1 MGRIREDVHIHASAG
16 DTFARLEAIER
27 YGEWLPRSFRDVGGE
42 SGAQARLDGVLALPL
57 RSERVRLEVAEREP
71 SRLLLFRS
79 ADGERGA
86 FRTLSWVLTAE
97 GAEDVHLLVE
107 AIYTPSGGFGGWLLD
122 LLVQRQHRRQALRD
136 AVWRL
141 KQLLEGEGPASQRG
155 DGDGSS

>member
-16 DTFARLEAIER
+16 ETFARLEAIER
-27 YGEWLPRSFRDVGGE
+27 YGEWLPRSFRDVAGE

-71 SRLLLFRS
+71 SQLLLFRS

-86 FRTLSWVLTAE
+86 FRTLSWVLSVE
-97 GAEDVHLLVE
+97 GPSDVHLLVE
-107 AIYTPSGGFGGWLLD
+107 ATYTPAGGLAGALLD
-122 LLVQRQHRRQALRD
+122 LLVQRAHRRQALRD

-155 DGDGSS
+155 DGDGSA